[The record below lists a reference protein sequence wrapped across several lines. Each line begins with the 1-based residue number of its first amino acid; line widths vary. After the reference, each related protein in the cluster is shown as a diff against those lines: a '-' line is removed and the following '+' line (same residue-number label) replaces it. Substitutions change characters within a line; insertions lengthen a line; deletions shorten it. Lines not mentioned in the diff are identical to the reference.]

1 MTFTIHYSILGYL
14 CFRES
19 DAKRGRLIKAHC
31 DQARK
36 GAGTVGKLRL
46 ILELDAQRERLKAIL
61 DLNRSRYASSSNVF
75 FDPPTVHFALRARS
89 QWALISRPT
98 GSRKF

>member
-19 DAKRGRLIKAHC
+19 
-31 DQARK
+31 
-36 GAGTVGKLRL
+36 
-46 ILELDAQRERLKAIL
+46 DAQRERLKAIL

-75 FDPPTVHFALRARS
+75 FDPPTVHFAL
-89 QWALISRPT
+89 T
-98 GSRKF
+98 GLVMLGFNQSPFGLSEILKIHFLNFYKKIRLLKSLNDLSVLGGKKIHP